1 MTVSQILGLLS
12 PQLVLLLAGLL
23 VLALDL
29 IWGEERK
36 GWLPYV
42 ALLGLAGTLAAT
54 VALWGREEV
63 LFQGVFVVD
72 PFALFFQLVAVLATG
87 LVILTSFGYFEGRT
101 PYKGEFYS
109 LLLFAGLAITLM
121 AAATDLIMVYI
132 SIEMLSITS
141 YVLTGFLRE
150 DRKSNEAALK
160 YFLYGAAASAAMLY
174 GMSFLY
180 GATGSTDLAQIA
192 AVLSGD
198 EMGSLSWIVLSA
210 VVLLLVGFGFKV
222 SAVPFHQWAPDV
234 YEGAPTPFTAF
245 LSVGSKAAGF
255 AVLLRVFLTALPDF
269 SVDWIAL
276 VAALSVVTMTL
287 GNLVAIFQKNIKRM
301 LAYSSIAQAGYILIG
316 LVCWDPSQAAGEFG
330 GISGV
335 LLYLL
340 AYLFTNLGAFT
351 VVIAVERATGSND
364 ISDYAGLM
372 RRSPWLAVALF
383 IFFLS
388 LVGIPPTGGFLGKL
402 LIFSAAIRLQYY
414 ALAIIGVINGVI
426 SLYYYY
432 GVLRQAF
439 FSPPRDET
447 PIVVS
452 PSLRVALAVALVMTI
467 SIAIFAQPFIELAQG
482 AARMLVF

>member
-1 MTVSQILGLLS
+1 
-12 PQLVLLLAGLL
+12 LVLLLTGLL

-36 GWLPYV
+36 GWLAYV
-42 ALLGLAGTLAAT
+42 TLLGLACTLVAT
-54 VALWGREEV
+54 VTLWYRQELILE
-63 LFQGVFVVD
+63 GVFAVD
-72 PFALFFQLVAVLATG
+72 PFALFFQIVAVLVTT
-87 LVILTSFGYFEGRT
+87 LVVLTSLGYFEGRT
-101 PYKGEFYS
+101 PYRGEFYS
-109 LLLFAGLAITLM
+109 LLLFASLAITLM
-121 AAATDLIMVYI
+121 AAATDLVMVYI

-150 DRKSNEAALK
+150 DRKSNEAAIK

-180 GATGSTDLAQIA
+180 GATGSTNLAQIA
-192 AVLSGD
+192 TTLSAG
-198 EMGSLSWIVLSA
+198 EMTSASSVEPGSLSWLVLSS

-255 AVLLRVFLTALPDF
+255 AVLLRVFLTALPEF

-301 LAYSSIAQAGYILIG
+301 LAYSGIAQAGYILIG

-447 PIVVS
+447 PIVAS
-452 PSLRVALAVALVMTI
+452 SSLRVALAVALVMTI
-467 SIAIFAQPFIELAQG
+467 GIAIFAQPFIELAQG
-482 AARMLVF
+482 AAGMLVF

>member
-1 MTVSQILGLLS
+1 
-12 PQLVLLLAGLL
+12 LVLLLTGLL

-36 GWLPYV
+36 GWLAYV
-42 ALLGLAGTLAAT
+42 TLLGLACTLVAT
-54 VALWGREEV
+54 VTLWYRQELILE
-63 LFQGVFVVD
+63 GVFAVD
-72 PFALFFQLVAVLATG
+72 PFALFFQIVAVLVTT
-87 LVILTSFGYFEGRT
+87 LVVLTSLGYFEGRT
-101 PYKGEFYS
+101 PYRGEFYS
-109 LLLFAGLAITLM
+109 LLLFASLAITLM
-121 AAATDLIMVYI
+121 AAATDLVMVYI

-150 DRKSNEAALK
+150 DRKSNEAAIK

-180 GATGSTDLAQIA
+180 GTTGSTDLAQIA
-192 AVLSGD
+192 AALSGD
-198 EMGSLSWIVLSA
+198 TLGSLSWVVLSA

-255 AVLLRVFLTALPDF
+255 AVLLRVFLT
-269 SVDWIAL
+269 WIAL

-301 LAYSSIAQAGYILIG
+301 LAYSGIAQAGYILIG
-316 LVCWDPSQAAGEFG
+316 LVCWDPGQPAGGFG

-351 VVIAVERATGSND
+351 VVIAVERATGSNE

-372 RRSPWLAVALF
+372 RRSPWLAVALLV
-383 IFFLS
+383 FFLS

-447 PIVVS
+447 PIVAS

-467 SIAIFAQPFIELAQG
+467 GIAIFAQPFIELAQG